1 MVRFV
6 RTLSSLQ
13 QILFQLHVQM
23 FYTKCIF
30 QDIIM
35 NFVGTVMFVAVGGVA
50 LHYWTGYQ
58 TEHKYVTLSSEKQ
71 VGIAVGSLC
80 IVEGAIYLLD
90 TVLSCIHF
98 AKDYDLKWKN
108 FAVWSER
115 LVFYKQSQKKDKV
128 VFFSKCNDNLW
139 FGAMWK
145 VGVKS
150 SMPGYVR
157 RWTISLWNKLQT
169 VSF

>member
-1 MVRFV
+1 MVSLV
-6 RTLSSLQ
+6 QELSNLQ
-13 QILFQLHVQM
+13 LILFQLHFQK

-98 AKDYDLKWKN
+98 AKDYDLKWTS
-108 FAVWSER
+108 FTVRSER
-115 LVFYKQSQKKDKV
+115 HVF
-128 VFFSKCNDNLW
+128 
-139 FGAMWK
+139 
-145 VGVKS
+145 
-150 SMPGYVR
+150 
-157 RWTISLWNKLQT
+157 
-169 VSF
+169 

>member
-1 MVRFV
+1 M
-6 RTLSSLQ
+6 SSLQ
-13 QILFQLHVQM
+13 QIFFQLHVQM

-98 AKDYDLKWKN
+98 AKDYDLKW
-108 FAVWSER
+108 VWRETR
-115 LVFYKQSQKKDKV
+115 ILQ
-128 VFFSKCNDNLW
+128 
-139 FGAMWK
+139 
-145 VGVKS
+145 
-150 SMPGYVR
+150 
-157 RWTISLWNKLQT
+157 TISKKGQSLFSFLSVTIIYGLEQCEKLEWKAACHVMSEDEQFHFETNFKLWAFNNEISPN
-169 VSF
+169 VF